1 MQLSALKLTA
11 VLGVAAL
18 SLASISTFAQ
28 ETSAQDKA
36 PRTVEGKP
44 DLNGI
49 WQTMGSAHWNIE
61 PHKAEPGP
69 VSARTM
75 GALAAIPGGL
85 GVVAGGRIP
94 YKPEALLKRN
104 ENKKHWLERDP
115 LVQCKL
121 PGVPRAT
128 YLPHPFQ
135 IVQEPNTM
143 LFTYEFAGADRIVYM
158 NKPGTQGA
166 VDSWMGYNL
175 GRWEGDTLVIDVTDQ
190 MEETWFDSA
199 GNFHGPTMKV
209 TERYTPQGANV
220 LMYEATIVDADTFT
234 RPWKISMP
242 IYRRLDKNMQLLDFM
257 CIEFVEELLYGKYG
271 KGATK

>member
-1 MQLSALKLTA
+1 
-11 VLGVAAL
+11 
-18 SLASISTFAQ
+18 
-28 ETSAQDKA
+28 
-36 PRTVEGKP
+36 
-44 DLNGI
+44 
-49 WQTMGSAHWNIE
+49 
-61 PHKAEPGP
+61 
-69 VSARTM
+69 M

-85 GVVAGGRIP
+85 GVVEGGRIP
-94 YKPEALLKRN
+94 YKPEVLLKRN

-143 LFTYEFAGADRIVYM
+143 LFTYEFACADRIVYM

-220 LMYEATIVDADTFT
+220 LMYEATIVAADTFT

-257 CIEFVEELLYGKYG
+257 CIEFV
-271 KGATK
+271 